1 MDIVVITNKEE
12 QRDKQEVS
20 AETFWWIK
28 GRTKQMSE
36 LSDPGLK

>member
-20 AETFWWIK
+20 AETFWWC
-28 GRTKQMSE
+28 
-36 LSDPGLK
+36 